1 MEKSWKLHTIAEDSD
16 EPVAVL
22 VPSFKQFLDAM
33 ETARGYIQS
42 LTGMEEEI
50 IGLLKL
56 ED

>member
-16 EPVAVL
+16 EPVAVF
-22 VPSFKQFLDAM
+22 VPSFKQYLDAM